1 MLARTKQDWPR
12 IHMLRLLAL
21 AAVMWVGWRLNFS
34 GKDAQGERAG
44 ARWDRSAEAAL
55 YLNFLHGSKIFC
67 L

>member
-1 MLARTKQDWPR
+1 
-12 IHMLRLLAL
+12 MLRLLAL